1 MSHQRTRAHFANAKW
16 HLLNNQLYLEVAA
29 SVKSHSLV
37 LSPTLR
43 LTFPW
48 SDTISLAPGLLHC

>member
-1 MSHQRTRAHFANAKW
+1 MSHQGTRAHFVNAKW
-16 HLLNNQLYLEVAA
+16 HLLKNQLYLEGAV

-43 LTFPW
+43 LNFLR
-48 SDTISLAPGLLHC
+48 SDTISLTPGLLHC